1 MCLSSMWPWCWL
13 ATYRQAPVHP
23 QVDRHQYDVY
33 RKDVHFLGPA
43 ADSIV
48 TGAPQLGKEEGV
60 EGVSGGQVGLFTA
73 LHQQVHVEI
82 NNLKWRKYISQA
94 LKSLTN
100 W

>member
-1 MCLSSMWPWCWL
+1 M
-13 ATYRQAPVHP
+13 HP

-60 EGVSGGQVGLFTA
+60 EGVSGGQVGPFTA
-73 LHQQVHVEI
+73 LQQQVHVEI
-82 NNLKWRKYISQA
+82 NNLKWKKYISQA

-100 W
+100 